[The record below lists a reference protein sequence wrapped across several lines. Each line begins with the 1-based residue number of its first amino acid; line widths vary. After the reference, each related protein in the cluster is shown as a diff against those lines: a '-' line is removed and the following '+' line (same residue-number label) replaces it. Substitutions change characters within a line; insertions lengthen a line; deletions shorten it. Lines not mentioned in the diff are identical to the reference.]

1 MRLYELPDNVI
12 ALEEVNE
19 DLDALD
25 HSQIIQVVK
34 AIIKTAR
41 SPQPKPGGYGTPLSG
56 NLSGFNKIKL
66 KKAGIRVV
74 YRYLRTVDGMM
85 IIVIGV
91 RADSEVY
98 TMAEERIKKHSEIF
112 ENN

>member
-1 MRLYELPDNVI
+1 M
-12 ALEEVNE
+12 
-19 DLDALD
+19 
-25 HSQIIQVVK
+25 
-34 AIIKTAR
+34 
-41 SPQPKPGGYGTPLSG
+41 
-56 NLSGFNKIKL
+56 
-66 KKAGIRVV
+66 V

-98 TMAEERIKKHSEIF
+98 AMAEERIRKHSEIF